1 MNGVETATALEL
13 TSTRA
18 YDLATM
24 LAWAAVALALIR
36 AVRGPSVVDRVIAI
50 DLMTMLG
57 VSLVTLHAIRV
68 DEPLLVDVV
77 LSLAFV
83 GFLAT
88 VAFARWID
96 KGRRRR
102 DTKDTH
108 R

>member
-1 MNGVETATALEL
+1 MNGLEAAAAVEL
-13 TSTRA
+13 TSTSA

-24 LAWAAVALALIR
+24 FAWAAVALALLR
-36 AVRGPSVVDRVIAI
+36 AVRGPTLVDRVIAI

-57 VSLVTLHAIRV
+57 VSLVTFHAIRV
-68 DEPLLVDVV
+68 NEPLLVDVV

-96 KGRRRR
+96 TDERRR
-102 DTKDTH
+102 D
-108 R
+108 REGSGQ